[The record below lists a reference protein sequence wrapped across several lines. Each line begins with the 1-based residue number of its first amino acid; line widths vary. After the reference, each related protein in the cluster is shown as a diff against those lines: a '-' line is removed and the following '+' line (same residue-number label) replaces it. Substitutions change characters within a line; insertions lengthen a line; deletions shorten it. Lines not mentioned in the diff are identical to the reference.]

1 MSQTT
6 MDGRRSAPPPRRRAP
21 WRTII
26 GIAVVILIAVALAL
40 GLRQC
45 ASGGGGGKGGPG
57 GPGGGRGGP
66 GGRPSITVGVA
77 KATLGDIPITLNAL
91 GTVTPAATVNVVPR
105 VSGMLVE
112 VNFKEGQTVRKG
124 QQLALVDPRPFQVA
138 LDQARGQQLRDQ
150 ALLDNARIDLKRYQ
164 TLKAQDSIAG
174 QQVDTQASLVRQYE
188 AAVVSDKGAVG
199 NAQLNLSFARI
210 TAPVSGRVGLRQVD
224 AGNQIVANSATPITV
239 VAQVDPID
247 VVFSVPE
254 DNIPAI
260 SQAAGPTGGG
270 LTVTTYDRT
279 GGTVLATGTL
289 STIDNVVDV
298 NTGTVKAKA
307 RFANP
312 NGTLFANQF
321 VNVTLLIT
329 TLHNQVTVPAT
340 AVRHGSQGDF
350 VWVLTD
356 HTVHQ
361 RNVKVGPGTGELF
374 SITSGLNAGET
385 VITDGGDRL
394 RDGGTVTLPG
404 EAPRMGGAGGKGG
417 HRHGNWNGGGQGGGG
432 QGGGG
437 QGGGAPAGAGQG
449 PGSEPAATPAVTP
462 AFTPPAA
469 QAAQA
474 PQAGGQ
480 GGGHH
485 HNGQGGQAPG
495 QGQAPTQGAGQNG
508 GQAGGQ
514 GGDDW
519 VARFRERHPDYKG
532 PMPPT
537 NLTPEQRHEWMRQHF
552 GGQGGGQGGGWQGR
566 GQGGGQNAPAAQ

>member
-6 MDGRRSAPPPRRRAP
+6 MDGRRPAPPPRRRAP
-21 WRTII
+21 WRTIV
-26 GIAVVILIAVALAL
+26 GIAVVILVAVALAL

-45 ASGGGGGKGGPG
+45 ASGGAAKGGPG
-57 GPGGGRGGP
+57 GPGGRGGP
-66 GGRPSITVGVA
+66 GGGRPSITVGVA

-91 GTVTPAATVNVVPR
+91 GTVTPAATVNVTPR
-105 VSGMLVE
+105 VSGMLVQ
-112 VNFKEGQTVRKG
+112 VNFKEGQMVRKG

-199 NAQLNLSFARI
+199 AAQLNLSFARI

-254 DNIPAI
+254 DQIPAI
-260 SQAAGPTGGG
+260 TQAAGPSGSG

-279 GGTVLATGTL
+279 GGTALAQGTL

-307 RFANP
+307 RFANT
-312 NGTLFANQF
+312 NGALFPNQF
-321 VNVTLLIT
+321 VNITLLIT

-361 RNVKVGPGTGELF
+361 RPVKVGPGTGEAF
-374 SITSGLNAGET
+374 SIASGLNAGET

-404 EAPRMGGAGGKGG
+404 ETPKFGGAGGRGG
-417 HRHGNWNGGGQGGGG
+417 HRRGQGGGQWNGGQGGGV

-437 QGGGAPAGAGQG
+437 QAVPAGNGAGETQG
-449 PGSEPAATPAVTP
+449 PGSQGASPAVAPAFQPPAPAGQGQGQPPAGGRHHGQGGQSGQAPAASAAPGG
-462 AFTPPAA
+462 PPAA
-469 QAAQA
+469 QA
-474 PQAGGQ
+474 
-480 GGGHH
+480 
-485 HNGQGGQAPG
+485 
-495 QGQAPTQGAGQNG
+495 
-508 GQAGGQ
+508 

-519 VARFRERHPDYKG
+519 VARFRARRPDYKG
-532 PMPPT
+532 PMPPA
-537 NLTPEQRHEWMRQHF
+537 NLTPEQRREWFRSHF
-552 GGQGGGQGGGWQGR
+552 GGGQGGG
-566 GQGGGQNAPAAQ
+566 GGQAAPGGQ

>member
-45 ASGGGGGKGGPG
+45 AAGGGKPGGPG
-57 GPGGGRGGP
+57 GPGGGRGGA

-105 VSGMLVE
+105 VSGMLVQ
-112 VNFKEGQTVRKG
+112 VNFKEGQMVRKG

-150 ALLDNARIDLKRYQ
+150 ALLDNARTDLKRYQ

-199 NAQLNLSFARI
+199 AAQLNLSFARI

-254 DNIPAI
+254 DQIPAI

-279 GGTVLATGTL
+279 GGTVLAQGTL

-312 NGTLFANQF
+312 NGALFANQF
-321 VNVTLLIT
+321 VNITLLIT

-361 RNVKVGPGTGELF
+361 RAVKVGPGTGEIF

-404 EAPRMGGAGGKGG
+404 ETPRMGGGAGGKGG
-417 HRHGNWNGGGQGGGG
+417 HRHGNWSGGQGGASGAPAGGGQGG
-432 QGGGG
+432 QGG
-437 QGGGAPAGAGQG
+437 
-449 PGSEPAATPAVTP
+449 GSEPAATPAVTP
-462 AFTPPAA
+462 AFAPPA
-469 QAAQA
+469 QSPA
-474 PQAGGQ
+474 PQGQAGEAGQ
-480 GGGHH
+480 GGHH
-485 HNGQGGQAPG
+485 RHGQGGQAPAPG
-495 QGQAPTQGAGQNG
+495 QTAAPAAAQNG
-508 GQAGGQ
+508 AAAS
-514 GGDDW
+514 GDDFA
-519 VARFRERHPDYKG
+519 ARFRARHPDYKG
-532 PMPPT
+532 PMPPA
-537 NLTPEQRHEWMRQHF
+537 NLTPDQRREWMRQHF
-552 GGQGGGQGGGWQGR
+552 GGQGGGGWQGR
-566 GQGGGQNAPAAQ
+566 GQGGGQAAPDGQ